1 VQRRNRPEMMDEAQV
16 DESELADDLRNLAWF
31 NRLFGGIAVIRAHL
45 PRRIR
50 GQGHSAFR
58 HFARKRER
66 SENAKGREPK
76 RTNIAL
82 PSRTLPFPSFFAL
95 SLLSRFRASLCP
107 STKRPGS
114 RGATSGI
121 RAAEDS
127 RFPSGSPEERWTVLD
142 VATGGGDI
150 PRWLARRKAL
160 NVELVAADLHP
171 QMLQLARRWSDGLP
185 IRFLR
190 CDARR
195 LPFRDRSVEFVLC
208 SQMLHHLTEA
218 DAVGALREMG
228 RVTRRRLIVHD
239 LRRSRLALV
248 LIWLV
253 TRFSRNR
260 LTRYDSPTS
269 FERAFTPSELE
280 GFAREAE
287 LDRHGCFR
295 VYRHLYFR
303 MALVYD
309 CAIAGEG

>member
-1 VQRRNRPEMMDEAQV
+1 VQRRNRPELMDQAQV
-16 DESELADDLRNLAWF
+16 DEGELAADLCNLAWF
-31 NRLFGGIAVIRAHL
+31 NRLFGGIAVIQAHL
-45 PRRIR
+45 P
-50 GQGHSAFR
+50 QAFR
-58 HFARKRER
+58 CSGVQAFRC
-66 SENAKGREPK
+66 SEE
-76 RTNIAL
+76 
-82 PSRTLPFPSFFAL
+82 
-95 SLLSRFRASLCP
+95 
-107 STKRPGS
+107 KRPTLLNTRTPEHLNTGS
-114 RGATSGI
+114 EAT
-121 RAAEDS
+121 
-127 RFPSGSPEERWTVLD
+127 WTVLD

-150 PRWLARRKAL
+150 PRWLARRKEPA
-160 NVELVAADLHP
+160 VELLAADLHP

-228 RVTRRRLIVHD
+228 RVTRRRLVVHD
-239 LRRSRLALV
+239 LRRSRLALL